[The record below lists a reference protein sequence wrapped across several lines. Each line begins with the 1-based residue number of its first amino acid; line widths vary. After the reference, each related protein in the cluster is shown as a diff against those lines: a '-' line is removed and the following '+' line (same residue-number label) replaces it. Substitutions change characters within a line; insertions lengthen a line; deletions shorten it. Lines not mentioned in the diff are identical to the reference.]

1 MNYLKRIGRLV
12 AICICAVCV
21 GIIPIT
27 AHAMEVS
34 DKQIQPRMDYI
45 SSYGTELTIS
55 DSGEASVTG
64 FVRGKKGVTNAY
76 VKVTLQKKVSGSW
89 VYVQSWESNGLI
101 SKLNSY
107 SLKEITDE
115 KDKGWQYLIKIEKK
129 GGEITLISFMDNKVK
144 VNDIVYEV
152 RDYNIDD
159 FSYLFE

>member
-45 SSYGTELTIS
+45 SSYGT
-55 DSGEASVTG
+55 GEASVTG

-89 VYVQSWESNGLI
+89 VYVQSWESSGSGRNATI
-101 SKLNSY
+101 AETY
-107 SLKEITDE
+107 SVSRGT
-115 KDKGWQYLIKIEKK
+115 YRVVALIKAGTESKSP
-129 GGEITLISFMDNKVK
+129 ISAERT
-144 VNDIVYEV
+144 Y
-152 RDYNIDD
+152 
-159 FSYLFE
+159 

>member
-64 FVRGKKGVTNAY
+64 FVRGKKRVTNAY
-76 VKVTLQKKVSGSW
+76 VKVTLQKKVSGGTYR
-89 VYVQSWESNGLI
+89 VVA
-101 SKLNSY
+101 
-107 SLKEITDE
+107 
-115 KDKGWQYLIKIEKK
+115 LIKAGTESKSP
-129 GGEITLISFMDNKVK
+129 ISAERT
-144 VNDIVYEV
+144 Y
-152 RDYNIDD
+152 
-159 FSYLFE
+159 

>member
-89 VYVQSWESNGLI
+89 VYVQSWESSGSGRNATI
-101 SKLNSY
+101 AETY
-107 SLKEITDE
+107 SVSRGT
-115 KDKGWQYLIKIEKK
+115 YRVAALIKAGTESKSP
-129 GGEITLISFMDNKVK
+129 ISAERTYK
-144 VNDIVYEV
+144 
-152 RDYNIDD
+152 
-159 FSYLFE
+159 S